1 MNNLFRG
8 GVGFSII
15 LLFVSCQSYTPMAFE
30 PKEILSELKE
40 SRKLSSSGK
49 TFKFS
54 DAEKLMS
61 ERNRIL
67 KHLKLEYEKL
77 QKISEI
83 KTPLPNPTLEVGPAF
98 GSRLGETSASSTQPF
113 VGLGF
118 SIPLGPRLAR
128 NDDLNKAKAFQ
139 AYNNIVIEHR
149 QLYFELREAYVNYQL
164 SKQMLEVI
172 GKLQNTLQ
180 VSKKTTEKLI
190 EIGSATKLGLS
201 QVKLQ
206 IKELKIQE
214 FEYKSILEES
224 IAKLALLVDAEPA
237 TFKELKVQSIELEEI
252 RLPFEKVSSIS
263 VDNNLELAKE
273 EMLFHLSDYELKL
286 ELAKQYPDL
295 NIGISSEDEVGEKMR
310 TISIPFSIE
319 LPVFDRNQQA
329 ISEAFSN
336 RQISLESYKTVLAQ
350 TLTVLEQSFKQY
362 QNSRSKNNLMEKELL
377 PLSQET
383 VLDAEKSLKFGSIDV
398 LRYLDLVTQNQ
409 RYQLEAISLQKDL
422 WEKVIAL
429 EKTAG
434 VPLVKFTEND
444 PGSLQPTFKQLV
456 K

>member
-1 MNNLFRG
+1 
-8 GVGFSII
+8 
-15 LLFVSCQSYTPMAFE
+15 MAFE